1 MTNSNETGSFD
12 IKLTSVRRNYIRRP
26 QCFLPKLKTTE
37 ARSTHPSQCPGF
49 SLSVPLFSLAWTEC
63 QDITKEKCGTVSLNA
78 SSFRWF
84 RILRG
89 YATLSEKRQERIGR
103 AVADVWEEMQAL
115 QGLWDLLLRIW
126 MSLVIYKKTLP
137 DVGKGNFLAPLVL
150 ISLNHWQSKYNVNQ
164 NFR

>member
-12 IKLTSVRRNYIRRP
+12 IKLTLVRRNYIKRP
-26 QCFLPKLKTTE
+26 QCFLPKLKITE
-37 ARSTHPSQCPGF
+37 ARSTYPSQCPGF
-49 SLSVPLFSLAWTEC
+49 PLSVPLFSLAWTEC
-63 QDITKEKCGTVSLNA
+63 PDITKEKCGTASLNA

-115 QGLWDLLLRIW
+115 QGLWDLILRIW
-126 MSLVIYKKTLP
+126 MSFAIYKKTLP

-150 ISLNHWQSKYNVNQ
+150 ISLNQWQSKYNVNQ
-164 NFR
+164 NFK